1 MYNILNEKMK
11 GEGACFNERLRLF
24 VFPGREIAMR
34 LKDTG
39 LTVQDIK
46 DKVNKYM
53 IETYERFDFLAETAK
68 GMYLYDENGTPYLD
82 FYAGI
87 AVNSAGNCNEKVV
100 AAVKD
105 QVSDIMHTF
114 NYPYTIPQAL
124 LAEKICTTL
133 DMDKIFF
140 QNSGTE
146 ANEAMIKMAR
156 KYGVEKY
163 SPHRYNIVTAKESF
177 HGRTFGSMSATGQ
190 PDNACQV
197 GFGDMTPGFS
207 YAPFNDLKA
216 FEEACT
222 EDTIAIMVEPVQG
235 EGGVHPATQE
245 FMQGLRKLC
254 DERGMLLLLDEVQTG
269 WCRTGA
275 VMSYM
280 NYGIKPDIVS
290 MAKAMGGGM
299 PIGAICATAE
309 VAAAFTPGSHGST
322 FGGSPVSCAASL
334 AEIDEL
340 LSRDLAGN
348 AKEMGAYFMEELK
361 KLPHVKEVRGQG
373 LLVGVE
379 FDDTVNAV
387 EIKHGCF
394 DRKLLVTAIGSSII
408 RMVPPLILTK
418 EDCDKAFA
426 ILKETVEA
434 Q

>member
-1 MYNILNEKMK
+1 
-11 GEGACFNERLRLF
+11 
-24 VFPGREIAMR
+24 MR

-39 LTVQDIK
+39 LTVQDIR
-46 DKVNKYM
+46 DKVDKYM

-68 GMYLYDENGTPYLD
+68 GMYIYDENGTPYLD

-100 AAVKD
+100 EAVKD
-105 QVSDIMHTF
+105 QVGDIMHTF

-163 SPHRYNIVTAKESF
+163 GPHKYNIVTAKESF

-190 PDNACQV
+190 PDNACQA

-222 EDTIAIMVEPVQG
+222 ENTIAIMVEPVQG

-245 FMQGLRKLC
+245 FLQGLRKLC

-340 LSRDLAGN
+340 LDRDLAGN

-387 EIKHGCF
+387 DIKHGCF

-408 RMVPPLILTK
+408 RMVPPLILTR

>member
-1 MYNILNEKMK
+1 
-11 GEGACFNERLRLF
+11 
-24 VFPGREIAMR
+24 MR

-68 GMYLYDENGTPYLD
+68 GMYIYDENGTPYLD

-100 AAVKD
+100 AAVRD
-105 QVSDIMHTF
+105 QVGDIMHTF

-133 DMDKIFF
+133 GMDKIFF

-163 SPHRYNIVTAKESF
+163 GPHKYNIVTAKESF

-190 PDNACQV
+190 PDNACQI

-222 EDTIAIMVEPVQG
+222 ENTIAIMVEPVQG

-245 FMQGLRKLC
+245 FLQGLRKLC

-275 VMSYM
+275 IMSYM

-299 PIGAICATAE
+299 PIGAICATEE

-340 LSRDLAGN
+340 LDRDLAGN
-348 AKEMGAYFMEELK
+348 AKEMGVYFMEELK

-387 EIKHGCF
+387 DIKHGCF